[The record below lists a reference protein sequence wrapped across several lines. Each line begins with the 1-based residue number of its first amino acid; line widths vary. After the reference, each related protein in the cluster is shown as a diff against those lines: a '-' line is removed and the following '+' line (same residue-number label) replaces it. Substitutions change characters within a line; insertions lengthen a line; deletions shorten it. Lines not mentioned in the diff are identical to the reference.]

1 MSPCKRRINIG
12 QFDLSDIEIA
22 HFYSRRSPEGT
33 RLKPEVAPWA
43 PSHILPPGGQEL
55 QGWVTFHCCDCS
67 CHRGLTLPS
76 AVRTAPPLD
85 GVETSASV
93 LFAQAL
99 PFLYLFNFT
108 WLLSLLV
115 LLLCQSTTS
124 DTIDISEEKIT
135 EEALLRRCRG
145 ETPGIKGSSRAGG
158 GDKCQHWDS
167 AEVSWRDYSSTRYD
181 LEAPGCLPSLLLRL
195 AIIYPKLLP

>member
-1 MSPCKRRINIG
+1 MSPCGRRRNVG
-12 QFDLSDIEIA
+12 QFALSDIEIE
-22 HFYSRRSPEGT
+22 HFYSRRSPEET
-33 RLKPEVAPWA
+33 RLKSKLALWA
-43 PSHILPPGGQEL
+43 SSHILHPGGQEI

-67 CHRGLTLPS
+67 CHRGLTLTS
-76 AVRTAPPLD
+76 AIRTALPLN
-85 GVETSASV
+85 GVETNASV

-108 WLLSLLV
+108 WLLLLLL

-124 DTIDISEEKIT
+124 DTIDISEAKIT
-135 EEALLRRCRG
+135 EEALLKRCRR
-145 ETPGIKGSSRAGG
+145 ECPGIKGSSRAGG

-167 AEVSWRDYSSTRYD
+167 ADGNWRDYSSTRYE

-195 AIIYPKLLP
+195 AIIYLKLLS